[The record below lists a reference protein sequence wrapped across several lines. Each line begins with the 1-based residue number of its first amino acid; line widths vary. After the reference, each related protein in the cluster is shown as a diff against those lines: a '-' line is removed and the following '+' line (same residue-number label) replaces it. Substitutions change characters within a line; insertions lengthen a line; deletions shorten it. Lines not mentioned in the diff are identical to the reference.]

1 MARSGS
7 ESTWSTVWAWPVG
20 IAIGLAVGIPVFG
33 AKGGVAFG
41 VALGVAF
48 AVGLGLIKG
57 RNSSVEAAPG
67 GFPAQG
73 DQRDHSA
80 QGATDGSATSVDAD
94 GPHRP

>member
-20 IAIGLAVGIPVFG
+20 IVIGLAVGIPVFG

-48 AVGLGLIKG
+48 ALGLGVIRG
-57 RNSSVEAAPG
+57 RRSTGEVAPAGLAA
-67 GFPAQG
+67 
-73 DQRDHSA
+73 QRDPSLP
-80 QGATDGSATSVDAD
+80 GTTEGSATGDGAD
-94 GPHRP
+94 SPHRP

>member
-41 VALGVAF
+41 VALGVAI
-48 AVGLGLIKG
+48 AVGLGLVRG
-57 RNSSVEAAPG
+57 RKSVESAPAG
-67 GFPAQG
+67 LPAQG
-73 DQRDHSA
+73 DERDHS
-80 QGATDGSATSVDAD
+80 GRRATDGSATSVDAD

>member
-1 MARSGS
+1 MARFGS

-48 AVGLGLIKG
+48 AVGLGVIRG
-57 RNSSVEAAPG
+57 RKPPVEGSPAGRPTPG
-67 GFPAQG
+67 
-73 DQRDHSA
+73 DLRDHSA
-80 QGATDGSATSVDAD
+80 RGVTEGSATGDGAD
-94 GPHRP
+94 SSHRR

>member
-48 AVGLGLIKG
+48 AVGIGLMSSRK
-57 RNSSVEAAPG
+57 SSVEPAPG
-67 GFPAQG
+67 GSPAQG
-73 DQRDHSA
+73 DQRDHLA
-80 QGATDGSATSVDAD
+80 QGATDGSAASVDAD
-94 GPHRP
+94 GPNRP